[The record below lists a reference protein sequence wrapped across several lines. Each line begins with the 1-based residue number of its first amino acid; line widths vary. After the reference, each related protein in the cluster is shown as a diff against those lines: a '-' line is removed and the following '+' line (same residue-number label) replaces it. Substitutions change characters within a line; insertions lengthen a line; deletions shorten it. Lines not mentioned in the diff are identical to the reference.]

1 MSAVLYKCP
10 TTGQNVQ
17 AWLEDDKQANEPMTY
32 VSVPSRF
39 QSLVDVRRFGVGERV
54 VPQSYSQS
62 IFEATQAWM
71 HERHLFDVGPDVG
84 VSYAEA
90 VRH

>member
-1 MSAVLYKCP
+1 MMAFMFPAHVAAQEVEKYIDGLIRAQADIDLQPERYKHYFLKDMP
-10 TTGQNVQ
+10 F
-17 AWLEDDKQANEPMTY
+17 
-32 VSVPSRF
+32 RF

-54 VPQSYSQS
+54 
-62 IFEATQAWM
+62 
-71 HERHLFDVGPDVG
+71 DVGPDVG

>member
-39 QSLVDVRRFGVGERV
+39 HSLVDVRRFGERV

-62 IFEATQAWM
+62 IFETTQAWM
-71 HERHLFDVGPDVG
+71 HERNLFDVGPEVG